1 MNNTETF
8 NNAEESF
15 WFSGWKTKYNDLSQ
29 LAQNGYVELWVKA
42 SVAVEFEVRLPSDRE
57 RYYTKS
63 VEISSHQMAG
73 RGFSKTEALVI
84 IHVRLFFCLLPERKQ
99 TNEMD

>member
-73 RGFSKTEALVI
+73 RGFSKIEVSCYYSCPVIFLSATGKEAN
-84 IHVRLFFCLLPERKQ
+84 K
-99 TNEMD
+99 